1 MHAHDPV
8 VAETALEVFEIHG
21 ISRVPGEQPMQVH
34 WTVGFQVKI
43 AREVALLQ
51 LATDD
56 KQVMRMHCFM
66 LKPTAC
72 VWVSGVGG

>member
-1 MHAHDPV
+1 
-8 VAETALEVFEIHG
+8 
-21 ISRVPGEQPMQVH
+21 MQVH